1 MDWGM
6 TIFLLVCFLGVV
18 LLLEGGFLL
27 WRDTSSADV
36 RQLERRL
43 RALQAGGHAT
53 EVSTLMK
60 ARAGEHDGAL
70 VRLLLRLPRL
80 SGLERLLQQAGVTMT
95 TSRFFTVA
103 GLLALA
109 VFLVALVLR
118 QPLLLALLLG
128 ALSTTLPFIWLS
140 WARGKRMRKLEAQ
153 LPDAVDLIA
162 RALRAGH
169 SFPPALQMVSEE
181 LPEPIANEFGIAF
194 DEINYGVSVS
204 DAMMNLATRVPID
217 DLRFFAV
224 AVILQRETGG
234 NLAEILNNIATLIRE
249 RFKLMG
255 TVRVLSA
262 EGKMS
267 AWVLTLL
274 PFVTALMINLVSPG
288 FMAVLWDD
296 PAGYKLILLA
306 LFAMA
311 VGIFWM
317 SRIVKIRV

>member
-1 MDWGM
+1 
-6 TIFLLVCFLGVV
+6 
-18 LLLEGGFLL
+18 
-27 WRDTSSADV
+27 
-36 RQLERRL
+36 
-43 RALQAGGHAT
+43 
-53 EVSTLMK
+53 
-60 ARAGEHDGAL
+60 
-70 VRLLLRLPRL
+70 
-80 SGLERLLQQAGVTMT
+80 
-95 TSRFFTVA
+95 
-103 GLLALA
+103 
-109 VFLVALVLR
+109 
-118 QPLLLALLLG
+118 
-128 ALSTTLPFIWLS
+128 
-140 WARGKRMRKLEAQ
+140 
-153 LPDAVDLIA
+153 
-162 RALRAGH
+162 
-169 SFPPALQMVSEE
+169 
-181 LPEPIANEFGIAF
+181 
-194 DEINYGVSVS
+194 
-204 DAMMNLATRVPID
+204 VPID